1 MSRIHRCD
9 VPGCARTRASWQ
21 RLCTPCFEALPREI
35 RNRII
40 ETRRLGRNPD
50 WRAACKKAA
59 RHLAHI
65 ARTPR
70 APCRPRITPQQAFAN
85 QQRLLGEQD

>member
-9 VPGCARTRASWQ
+9 VPGCTRTRASWQ
-21 RLCTPCFEALPREI
+21 RLCTTCYAALPNDI

-40 ETRRLGRNPD
+40 ESRRHGRNPD

-59 RHLAHI
+59 RHLAQI
-65 ARTPR
+65 ARP
-70 APCRPRITPQQAFAN
+70 ASPALRPRVTPQQAFAN

>member
-9 VPGCARTRASWQ
+9 VPGCTRTRASWQ
-21 RLCTPCFEALPREI
+21 RLCTTCYAALPGDL

-40 ETRRLGRNPD
+40 ETRRHGRNPD

-59 RHLAHI
+59 RFLAQLNRPPRLP
-65 ARTPR
+65 ARHR
-70 APCRPRITPQQAFAN
+70 VTPQQSFAQ
-85 QQRLLGEQD
+85 QQRLLGEHD